1 MSDRTLELRLLSLL
15 LGYPDAELIA
25 LRPQLA
31 AEAAGMNS
39 AAATWIE
46 RFLAET
52 AELEPAKLEGEYVET
67 FDFAKRCGLHLTYHR
82 YGERRERGMA
92 LLALKQRY
100 AAAGLELA
108 EGELPDYLPAMLD
121 FAALR
126 PEIGEDLLLENREA
140 IELVRAAL
148 RDRESPYA
156 HLLDGVRACLP
167 RLTARQLAAVKRLA
181 SEGPPPPDEVGLEP
195 FAPPEMMPAAGP
207 PPPSGTPGRDGWRPT
222 TPPGA
227 GSTRVPAGRSSA
239 AAATDPSAIQT
250 RNGGG
255 KP

>member
-1 MSDRTLELRLLSLL
+1 MSEHAVELRLLSLL
-15 LGYPDAELIA
+15 LGYPDAELVA
-25 LRPQLA
+25 MRPQLA
-31 AEAAGMNS
+31 AEAADMDS
-39 AAATWIE
+39 AAGGWIE
-46 RFLAET
+46 RFLAEI
-52 AELEPAKLEGEYVET
+52 AELEPAELEGSYVET

-100 AAAGLELA
+100 SAAGFELA
-108 EGELPDYLPAMLD
+108 VGELPDYLPAMLE

-167 RLTARQLAAVKRLA
+167 GLTARQLATVKRLA
-181 SEGPPPPDEVGLEP
+181 SEGPPPPDEVGLDP
-195 FAPPEMMPAAGP
+195 FAPPEMMPAAGTP
-207 PPPSGTPGRDGWRPT
+207 PPPGSPGRNGWQPSAQ
-222 TPPGA
+222 PGA
-227 GSTRVPAGRSSA
+227 SFTTVPAGRSPAPA
-239 AAATDPSAIQT
+239 AASGAIRT
-250 RNGGG
+250 RDGGG
-255 KP
+255 RP